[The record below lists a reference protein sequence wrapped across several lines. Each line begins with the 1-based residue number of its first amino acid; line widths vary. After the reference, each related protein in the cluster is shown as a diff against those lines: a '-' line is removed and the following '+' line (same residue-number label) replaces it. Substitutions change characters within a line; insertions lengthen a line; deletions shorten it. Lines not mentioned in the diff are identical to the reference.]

1 MKIYENTWI
10 LFTVPALLDITIN
23 KFPSDFSVTLLVIAF
38 SASIIGSL
46 AYATNKNLEAR
57 LRFKN
62 YIAIFT
68 TGLFL
73 SYIMFEVARYYHS
86 ITIAGVGS
94 AIVSYFSI
102 YVIIV
107 IGIVIK
113 ALPKIILGAIK
124 TYLKDESNNN
134 SNSN

>member
-1 MKIYENTWI
+1 MKIYDNAWV
-10 LFTVPALLDITIN
+10 LFTFPAIFDLTIN

-46 AYATNKNLEAR
+46 AYATNKNLEAK
-57 LRFKN
+57 LHLKN

-73 SYIMFEVARYYHS
+73 SYIMFEIGRHYQS
-86 ITIAGVGS
+86 LTITGVGS

-102 YVIIV
+102 DVIIV
-107 IGIVIK
+107 IGIIIRGI
-113 ALPKIILGAIK
+113 PKIVLEAIL
-124 TYLKDESNNN
+124 TL
-134 SNSN
+134 